1 MPENNNQDLTQKEIT
16 DLEAMGLR
24 SAIRQKIFANA
35 GDRDSILGTTAD
47 GAQLLLYG
55 FASLVAALN
64 KANSLADVREAAAPF
79 ADLATSFLAKVQSG
93 DVKLPFQAKGM
104 ENVVA
109 DITTRATAVAD
120 ALSASVAASASASA
134 SNSASDSASDTDK
147 DA

>member
-1 MPENNNQDLTQKEIT
+1 MNFDITHDGRTTLNVDRETAVKLGYPTDAIEAAENEMLQKAARET
-16 DLEAMGLR
+16 V
-24 SAIRQKIFANA
+24 RQNIFARA

-79 ADLATSFLAKVQSG
+79 ADLATSFLAKVESG

-109 DITTRATAVAD
+109 DIETRATAVAD
-120 ALSASVAASASASA
+120 ALSESS
-134 SNSASDSASDTDK
+134 
-147 DA
+147 